1 MYTET
6 SSLITLKIMPRNLN
20 EIVRS
25 WIRLQDIQLIQQELN
40 ISLRWFKII
49 QPEVYVRTFR
59 LCWHNEICKKL
70 YVKVVELH
78 LASS

>member
-1 MYTET
+1 MPKN
-6 SSLITLKIMPRNLN
+6 LID
-20 EIVRS
+20 IVRS
-25 WIRLQDIQLIQQELN
+25 WIRLQDIQLIQKELN

-59 LCWHNEICKKL
+59 PCRHNEVCKKL